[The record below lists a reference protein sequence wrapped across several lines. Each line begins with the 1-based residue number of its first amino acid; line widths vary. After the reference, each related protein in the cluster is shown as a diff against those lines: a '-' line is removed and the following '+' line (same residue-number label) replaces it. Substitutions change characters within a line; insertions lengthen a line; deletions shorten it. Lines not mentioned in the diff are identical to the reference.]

1 MSTAITSV
9 LIVARYRTFPSP
21 RHHGKMLLLFETS
34 HLAPLPAKASGRR
47 RNTPVSTARSNET
60 LV

>member
-34 HLAPLPAKASGRR
+34 HLAPLPAKASGA
-47 RNTPVSTARSNET
+47 PPEHPCLYGSQ
-60 LV
+60 